1 MTPEFK
7 YDVVVTWIM
16 HVKSAIFFFLIKMF
30 VGKLYRH
37 FFLCKRFWL
46 LKIGGETNTKI
57 KGKIVKEEAK
67 IEANSRPYKKILNA
81 IIVITERHVNYE
93 VFYHLK
99 KENKSKQKKDIM
111 IIRSCY
117 HRYYKKILSLFVMRI
132 LYVCCVC

>member
-1 MTPEFK
+1 
-7 YDVVVTWIM
+7 
-16 HVKSAIFFFLIKMF
+16 MF

-99 KENKSKQKKDIM
+99 KENKRDRKS
-111 IIRSCY
+111 
-117 HRYYKKILSLFVMRI
+117 V
-132 LYVCCVC
+132 V

>member
-1 MTPEFK
+1 
-7 YDVVVTWIM
+7 
-16 HVKSAIFFFLIKMF
+16 MF